1 MKRIL
6 KILIVSLMFS
16 FAFLWIQ
23 EIFANASNIHI
34 PWENQL
40 SKISIKYQTDWNI
53 VNTANATWFRLLL
66 IFKIILQWLLL
77 IFIVYAWWQM
87 IMSMWD
93 NEEQLSSSKRQLWY
107 GIVALIFINIP
118 WTLYQAFKKDSYWK
132 IDSRINNDGFTSD
145 SLDWNIFLNPF
156 NFWYTF
162 EDNII
167 WFFKIMIYASAIL
180 MFILAAYDIMTSRWK
195 EEEVTKA
202 KTYFFNAIIAL
213 FFAWI
218 IDVWRYAVFHWSIS
232 EGINLFSKLANIAL
246 FFAWPVAVIFLT
258 LAWYYYITSNWDEEK
273 VKKSRSILI
282 NTIIWVLILL
292 ASYTF
297 LLDLSNL

>member
-6 KILIVSLMFS
+6 KILIVSLIFS
-16 FAFLWIQ
+16 LAFIWIQ
-23 EIFANASNIHI
+23 QIYASPSNIAI
-34 PWENQL
+34 PWNSDL
-40 SKISIKYQTDWNI
+40 SKISIKYQTDWDI
-53 VNTANATWFRLLL
+53 IRTANATWFRLLL
-66 IFKIILQWLLL
+66 IFKIALQWLLL
-77 IFIVYAWWQM
+77 IFIVYAWGQM

-107 GIVALIFINIP
+107 WIIALIFINIP

-132 IDSRINNDGFTSD
+132 IDSRINNGSFTND

-167 WFFKIMIYASAIL
+167 WFFKVAIYASAIL
-180 MFILAAYDIMTSRWK
+180 MFILAAYRIMMARWN
-195 EEEVTKA
+195 EEDVTKS
-202 KTYFFNAIIAL
+202 KTYFFYAIIAL
-213 FFAWI
+213 IFAWL
-218 IDVWRYAVFHWSIS
+218 IDVWKYVVFDWSIS

-246 FFAWPVAVIFLT
+246 FFAGPIAIIFLT
-258 LAWYYYITSNWDEEK
+258 LAWYYYITSNWDDEK
-273 VKKSRSILI
+273 VKKSKSILI

-297 LLDLSNL
+297 LLDLANL